1 VSEPFPPGDDRH
13 PVGPL
18 DRLLS
23 APPVLRATAGAA
35 LVALVVTF
43 AFSGIGGIVLLLTA
57 ATVLGLL
64 AAAAV
69 VPGPPAA
76 RPRPVPAPPLANA
89 PFRTYRQVAEQLSW
103 AGVSPRHY
111 DVVTRPLL
119 QRLAR
124 SRLAERHGVDLD
136 ASPDAARALLGE
148 DVWVWL
154 DPRRPASSDSQPPGL
169 DRRVLHRLVDRLEA
183 L

>member
-1 VSEPFPPGDDRH
+1 VPERGRT
-13 PVGPL
+13 VGQ
-18 DRLLS
+18 LLS
-23 APPVLRATAGAA
+23 AQPVLRALLAA
-35 LVALVVTF
+35 AATALVVTF
-43 AFSGIGGIVLLLTA
+43 ALAGVGGVVLLLTG
-57 ATVLGLL
+57 ATVLAVL

-69 VPGPPAA
+69 VPGPPHAP
-76 RPRPVPAPPLANA
+76 PRPTPPVRLPNA
-89 PFRTYRQVAEQLSW
+89 PFRTYRQIAEQLSW

-136 ASPDAARALLGE
+136 AAPDAARALLGD

-154 DPRRPASSDSQPPGL
+154 DPRRPPSSDSQPPGL

>member
-1 VSEPFPPGDDRH
+1 MPDGSRT
-13 PVGPL
+13 L
-18 DRLLS
+18 AQLLS
-23 APPVLRATAGAA
+23 VHAVLRGLVVAA
-35 LVALVVTF
+35 VAVLVVTF
-43 AFSGIGGIVLLLTA
+43 ALAGVGGVVLLLTG

-64 AAAAV
+64 AAVAV
-69 VPGPPAA
+69 VPGPPPSP
-76 RPRPVPAPPLANA
+76 PRPPPPTPLPNA

-136 ASPDAARALLGE
+136 AEPHAARALLGD

-154 DPRRPASSDSQPPGL
+154 DPLRPPSSDSQPPGL